1 MSYTAIAQAAQDQ
14 HLRLRIAACV
24 AQERP
29 HATAHPIA
37 HADAIQWQV
46 AASPGLADA
55 YTYAVETDVPDPG
68 ADPAVITDTALLAAV
83 SALLPAA
90 E

>member
-1 MSYTAIAQAAQDQ
+1 MSYTAIATAAQDQ
-14 HLRLRIAACV
+14 HLRLRIAACI
-24 AQERP
+24 AQEAPEDTR
-29 HATAHPIA
+29 HPIA

-46 AASPGLADA
+46 VATGTLADA
-55 YTYAVETDVPDPG
+55 YTYAVETDVSDPG
-68 ADPAVITDTALLAAV
+68 ADPAVITDAALLAAV

>member
-14 HLRLRIAACV
+14 HLRLRIAACI

-29 HATAHPIA
+29 QDGQHSIA

-68 ADPAVITDTALLAAV
+68 NDPAVITDAALLAAV
-83 SALLPAA
+83 TALLP
-90 E
+90 ETE